1 MAQEFQDWPAGAL
14 ELSKDNE
21 VAWCCGKLIG
31 GAGLEFWIQ
40 NVQQAL
46 VLAVG

>member
-21 VAWCCGKLIG
+21 VAWCWKLIG